1 MITFNVTAA
10 SGKTKIL
17 ILEIIAASFILLFV
31 YAAASKL
38 IDHAGFLHSLQNS
51 PLLQSFAKSLSWLV
65 PFTEIAISILL
76 FSPKLK
82 KAGLLFSVFLMTAFT
97 FYIAYMLLF
106 IPHLPCSCGGAL
118 KNMTWTQHLI
128 FNIVIT
134 MLGIIGWRISKSNE
148 DVIAINRASRTP
160 V

>member
-17 ILEIIAASFILLFV
+17 IVEIIAALFIFLFV
-31 YAAASKL
+31 YAAVSKL
-38 IDHAGFLHSLQNS
+38 IDHAGFLYSLQNS
-51 PLLQSFAKSLSWLV
+51 PLLQPFASILSWLV
-65 PFTEIAISILL
+65 PCTEIAISILL
-76 FSPKLK
+76 FNPKRK
-82 KAGLLFSVFLMTAFT
+82 EAGLLLSTLLMTAFT

-106 IPHLPCSCGGAL
+106 IPHLPCSCGGIL
-118 KNMTWTQHLI
+118 NSMTWNQHLV

-134 MLGIIGWRISKSNE
+134 MLGIIGWRVSKLNK